1 LELLTSK
8 PTDQIRW
15 AFSESPAW
23 GKKNRSDGTRR
34 SDSKASGN
42 VCLADFGAEESAVV
56 FDTNLSAAQKISH
69 GCDRFLGVFRAGTD
83 REDQV
88 TERKLRTGLFE
99 DLAVLFHMNYL
110 PNETAT
116 PVPAFKNAV

>member
-1 LELLTSK
+1 MLDVGK
-8 PTDQIRW
+8 KQ
-15 AFSESPAW
+15 
-23 GKKNRSDGTRR
+23 KKNRPGGTRR

-56 FDTNLSAAQKISH
+56 FDANLTAAQKISH
-69 GCDRFLGVFRAGTD
+69 SGDRFFGVTRAGAD

-88 TERKLRTGLFE
+88 TERKFRTGLFE

-110 PNETAT
+110 
-116 PVPAFKNAV
+116 F